1 MEVLKDLMK
10 DSNTHLNTADHLAYV
25 SYSNIKDNK
34 IIVSI
39 ADNLYKSLLKAVE
52 AVLQYERMYKRIPP
66 YSENF
71 NAKLEMF
78 KTKCAPRYNLD
89 NEITALLDNL
99 RGIVDQKKELM
110 ENGKEKFIAFNNE
123 YKARSLTIEK
133 VKEYL
138 AKSKPFIQKVN
149 EIIKEEYDRRI
160 REY

>member
-34 IIVSI
+34 IVVSI
-39 ADNLYKSLLKAVE
+39 AENLYKSLLKAVE

-78 KTKCAPRYNLD
+78 KTKCAPRYNLN
-89 NEITALLDNL
+89 NEIVILLDNL
-99 RGIVDQKKELM
+99 RIIVDQKKELM
-110 ENGKEKFIAFNNE
+110 ENDRKEKFAVFNNE
-123 YKARSLTIEK
+123 YKIKSLTIEK

-138 AKSKPFIQKVN
+138 VKSNPFIQKVN
-149 EIIKEEYDRRI
+149 EIIKEEYDR
-160 REY
+160 